1 MTGKGRLADAE
12 VRVEFHDQLRELE
25 QEALS
30 TIDLAIVA
38 LDQAIEAV
46 INRDTELAVM
56 VIEGDDRIDG
66 RYLDVHQGI
75 LSLLA
80 RQSPVASDLRL
91 VAALLHTIM
100 HIERVGDLAVNIAK
114 IVPLMGEAPAASI
127 GEIMAKLEAAANQ
140 ARDQL
145 KQAQIAFEQ
154 RNLNLAENLVSQD
167 DVIDSLNR
175 QIFYEAIEAGGS
187 DAHSREWAALVMLI
201 ARYLERI
208 GDHTVD
214 IGEQIAFVISGEFRE
229 FTDASRPGGV
239 PA

>member
-1 MTGKGRLADAE
+1 VPAE
-12 VRVEFHDQLRELE
+12 ARIEFHEQLRELE
-25 QEALS
+25 QETLA
-30 TIDLAIVA
+30 TVDLCGTAV
-38 LDQAIEAV
+38 DQALEAV
-46 INRDTELAVM
+46 LQRDAELAVM

-80 RQSPVASDLRL
+80 RQNPVASDLRL

-100 HIERVGDLAVNIAK
+100 HIERIGDLCVNIAK
-114 IVPLMGEAPAASI
+114 LVPLMGDAPDRSS
-127 GEIMAKLEAAANQ
+127 EIMAKIEAAGAQ

-154 RNLNLAENLVSQD
+154 RNVDLAENLVSQD

-175 QIFYEAIEAGGS
+175 QIFQDAIDIGGA
-187 DAHSREWAALVMLI
+187 DPHTREWAAHVMLI
-201 ARYLERI
+201 ARYIERI

>member
-1 MTGKGRLADAE
+1 MRA
-12 VRVEFHDQLRELE
+12 EFHEQLRELE
-25 QEALS
+25 QETLA
-30 TIDLAIVA
+30 TIDLCGTA

-46 INRDTELAVM
+46 LQRDTELAVM

-100 HIERVGDLAVNIAK
+100 HLERVGDLCVNIAK
-114 IVPLMGEAPAASI
+114 LVPLMGEPPAGA
-127 GEIMAKLEAAANQ
+127 GEIMAKVEAAGAQ

-145 KQAQIAFEQ
+145 KQSQLAFEQ
-154 RNLNLAENLVSQD
+154 RNVNLAENLVSQD

-175 QIFYEAIEAGGS
+175 QIFQEAVEVGGA
-187 DAHSREWAALVMLI
+187 DPHAREWGAHAMLI
-201 ARYLERI
+201 ARYIERI

-239 PA
+239 VA

>member
-1 MTGKGRLADAE
+1 MPE
-12 VRVEFHDQLRELE
+12 VRVEFHEQLRELE
-25 QEALS
+25 QEALA
-30 TIDLAIVA
+30 TIDLASTAV
-38 LDQAIEAV
+38 DQAIEAV
-46 INRDTELAVM
+46 LNRDTELAVM

-114 IVPLMGEAPAASI
+114 LVPLMGEAPGDI
-127 GEIMAKLEAAANQ
+127 GEIMAKVEAAGNQ

-145 KQAQIAFEQ
+145 KQAHIAFEQ
-154 RNLNLAENLVSQD
+154 RNVTLAENLVSQD

-175 QIFYEAIEAGGS
+175 QIFQDAIDTGGS
-187 DAHSREWAALVMLI
+187 GPQTREWSAHAMLI
-201 ARYLERI
+201 ARYIERI

-229 FTDASRPGGV
+229 FTDASRPRGV

>member
-1 MTGKGRLADAE
+1 MAQ
-12 VRVEFHDQLRELE
+12 VRVEFHEQLRELE
-25 QEALS
+25 RESLATIELCGTALGQ
-30 TIDLAIVA
+30 A
-38 LDQAIEAV
+38 LEAV
-46 INRDTELAVM
+46 LQRDNELAVM

-80 RQSPVASDLRL
+80 RQNPVASDLRL

-100 HIERVGDLAVNIAK
+100 HIERIGDLAVNIAK
-114 IVPLMGEAPAASI
+114 LVPLMGATPDGA
-127 GEIMAKLEAAANQ
+127 GDIMAKLEVAGNQ

-145 KQAQIAFEQ
+145 KQARLAFEQ
-154 RNLNLAENLVSQD
+154 RNAELAENLVTQD

-175 QIFYEAIEAGGS
+175 QIFQGAVEIGGS
-187 DAHSREWAALVMLI
+187 DPHTREWGAHAMLI
-201 ARYLERI
+201 ARYIERI

-229 FTDASRPGGV
+229 FTDASRPGGMTS
-239 PA
+239 

>member
-1 MTGKGRLADAE
+1 LAE
-12 VRVEFHDQLRELE
+12 VRIEFHEQLRELE

-30 TIDLAIVA
+30 TIDLASAA
-38 LDQAIEAV
+38 LGQAIEAV
-46 INRDTELAVM
+46 VNHDQELAVM

-100 HIERVGDLAVNIAK
+100 HIERTGDLAVNIAK
-114 IVPLMGEAPAASI
+114 LVPLMGEPPSGAGSD
-127 GEIMAKLEAAANQ
+127 IMAKLAAATAQ

-145 KQAQIAFEQ
+145 NQAQIAFEQ
-154 RNLNLAENLVSQD
+154 RNLGLAENLVSQD
-167 DVIDSLNR
+167 DVIDALNR
-175 QIFYEAIEAGGS
+175 QIFQEAIESGGS
-187 DAHSREWAALVMLI
+187 DPHSREWAAHMMLI
-201 ARYLERI
+201 ARYIERI

-239 PA
+239 RA

>member
-1 MTGKGRLADAE
+1 MAPE

-25 QEALS
+25 QEAIS
-30 TIDLAIVA
+30 TIDLASTA
-38 LDQAIEAV
+38 LGQAIEAALQ
-46 INRDTELAVM
+46 RDSELAVM

-114 IVPLMGEAPAASI
+114 LVPLMGEPPAGAA
-127 GEIMAKLEAAANQ
+127 EIMAKVEAAGNQ

-154 RNLNLAENLVSQD
+154 RNVNLAENLVSQD
-167 DVIDSLNR
+167 DVIDALNR
-175 QIFYEAIEAGGS
+175 QIFQEAVE
-187 DAHSREWAALVMLI
+187 
-201 ARYLERI
+201 
-208 GDHTVD
+208 
-214 IGEQIAFVISGEFRE
+214 IGEPFNLKK
-229 FTDASRPGGV
+229 GGV
-239 PA
+239 WTLSFDDHRLVGAERLPPPLTGEA